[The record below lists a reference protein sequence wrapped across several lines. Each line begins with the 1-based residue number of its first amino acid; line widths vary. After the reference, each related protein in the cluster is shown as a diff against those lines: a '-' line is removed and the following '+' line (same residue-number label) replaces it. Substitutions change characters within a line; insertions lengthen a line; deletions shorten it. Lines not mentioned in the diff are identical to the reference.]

1 MLPYSY
7 DKDVKALINTAD
19 YLHKYGEK
27 VPVDI
32 LARLLEAGIDISIY
46 E

>member
-1 MLPYSY
+1 LPLSY
-7 DKDVKALINTAD
+7 NETTVQALVNTAE
-19 YLHKYGEK
+19 YLHRNGEPI
-27 VPVDI
+27 PVDI